1 MHLVTGVVTT
11 AALKRTAVERER
23 ERKRDLST
31 VEEKSINKRS
41 VQICLWP
48 RLQVSVMGS

>member
-23 ERKRDLST
+23 ER
-31 VEEKSINKRS
+31 EKE
-41 VQICLWP
+41 
-48 RLQVSVMGS
+48 RLEYSGRKEHQ